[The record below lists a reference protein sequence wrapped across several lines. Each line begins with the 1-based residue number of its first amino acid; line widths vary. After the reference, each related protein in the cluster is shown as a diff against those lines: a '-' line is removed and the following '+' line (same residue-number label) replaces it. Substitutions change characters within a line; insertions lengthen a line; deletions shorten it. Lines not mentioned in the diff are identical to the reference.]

1 MVKNNN
7 YLELSMLNKITAS
20 LTGIFLAVALSG
32 CASQANKDPL
42 EGFNRGVYKF
52 NDTADKAV
60 LKPIA
65 GAYKAVVPDPL
76 RTGVHNFFNNL
87 ETFVSLINDL
97 LQFKFSHAMND
108 AGRFVINSTFGIA
121 GLIDVASKD
130 GIEMRKEDFG
140 QTLGFWGVGNG
151 AYIVLPLL
159 GPSTLRDTAGLAVDT
174 AYFDPITYIDD
185 VRTANQL
192 RIVDYIDTR
201 SQYLPASDLLDDAA
215 LDPYSFMRDAYLQR
229 RASHVAD
236 GAQQEESDFYD
247 EEYTGP
253 ADNAADPAA
262 PAETAPADG
271 MTPDAATPAEDAE

>member
-1 MVKNNN
+1 
-7 YLELSMLNKITAS
+7 MLNKITALITS
-20 LTGIFLAVALSG
+20 ISLAVALSG

-52 NDTADKAV
+52 NDAADKAV
-60 LKPIA
+60 LKPVA

-97 LQFKFSHAMND
+97 LQFKLNHAMND

-130 GIEMRKEDFG
+130 GIEQRKEDFG

-174 AYFDPITYIDD
+174 AYLSPLGYIDD

-229 RASHVAD
+229 RASSVAD
-236 GAQQEESDFYD
+236 GVQSQEENDFYD

-253 ADNAADPAA
+253 AEVAPEKAAPAA
-262 PAETAPADG
+262 PD
-271 MTPDAATPAEDAE
+271 DAAPSSDTE